1 MELKSD
7 LLRGTLL
14 GLVILGIGGR
24 LIMRVIAHMEGRV
37 PAFTPEGTLTV
48 IFYGTVAGAFSG
60 LIYYLLR
67 RFVRKPWMRTVAF
80 IAICELVSWRGVSG
94 LLPVPQ
100 AMFMALALVFLVIL
114 DILGRRS
121 EHVRATPEDR
131 VQPAF

>member
-1 MELKSD
+1 MELRSD
-7 LLRGTLL
+7 LVRGTFL

-37 PAFTPEGTLTV
+37 PVFTPEGSVAVVLWGTL
-48 IFYGTVAGAFSG
+48 AGALSG
-60 LIYYLLR
+60 LIYHVLR
-67 RFVRKPWMRTVAF
+67 RFVHMPWMRTVAF

-94 LLPVPQ
+94 LLPVPK
-100 AMFMALALVFLVIL
+100 AMFMALALVFLVIV

-121 EHVRATPEDR
+121 EHARATTEEQ